1 MPRAKPP
8 SPVVIEMREVLLFP
22 CNGNA
27 VEALD
32 CLGDEFRAIGFVD
45 DDPGKVGA
53 QMLGLPVRDRA
64 AITDHPRAGI
74 LAVPGSPMS
83 FSRRAALISSLGV
96 PRDRFATIVHPSAV
110 VSRHARLG
118 VNVLIMAG
126 TVVTA
131 NAVIGDHAVVL
142 PNSVIHHD
150 SWIGAYSVLGS
161 GVIVAGFVQIGANCY
176 IGSGSRI
183 RDHVTIAAGTLIG
196 LGSTVLRSI
205 DEPGGVWAGNPARF
219 MRSPMVAEC
228 PTTDTSPTSR
238 RPG

>member
-1 MPRAKPP
+1 
-8 SPVVIEMREVLLFP
+8 MRDVLLFP

-32 CLGDEFRAIGFVD
+32 CLGDDFRAIGFID

-53 QMLGLPVRDRA
+53 EVLGLPVRDRA
-64 AITDHPRAGI
+64 AITDHPAAGI
-74 LAVPGSPMS
+74 IAVPGSPTS
-83 FSRRAALISSLGV
+83 FSRRAALISSLEV

-131 NAVIGDHAVVL
+131 TAVIGDHVVIL

-150 SWIGAYSVLGS
+150 SRIGAYSVLGS
-161 GVIVAGFVQIGANCY
+161 GVLIAGFVQIGANCY
-176 IGSGSRI
+176 VASGSRI
-183 RDHVTIAAGTLIG
+183 RDHVTIAPGTLIG

-205 DEPGGVWAGNPARF
+205 HEPGGVWAGDPARF
-219 MRSPMVAEC
+219 VRSSLA
-228 PTTDTSPTSR
+228 R
-238 RPG
+238 